1 MKTIQIEIET
11 KKGEKRMTTWGLT
24 QDHPWP
30 SLSGSCGRLTWQ
42 DNSIFPRY
50 GAPATGLDKRYH
62 AALLRSDWNPE
73 NAKNNRQDYAGYVED
88 RSETAAPGSITLRGK
103 SMGETSATIGVR
115 PDSNYCSWK
124 VRGFDAPTPGEVAF
138 LRTIES
144 ALVSGIR
151 ENEKSLR
158 QQAIMEIKESIDNHM
173 SEARLNLGKLQL
185 EADEAKKKLV

>member
-30 SLSGSCGRLTWQ
+30 SLGGSCGRLAWQ
-42 DNSIFPRY
+42 DNNIFPRY
-50 GAPATGLDKRYH
+50 GQPAAGLGNKYY
-62 AALLRSDWNPE
+62 ATLLRSDWTPE
-73 NAKNNRQDYAGYVED
+73 NSNNNRLDYAGYVED

-158 QQAIMEIKESIDNHM
+158 QQAIIEIKESIDNQIDD
-173 SEARLNLGKLQL
+173 ARLNLDKLQI